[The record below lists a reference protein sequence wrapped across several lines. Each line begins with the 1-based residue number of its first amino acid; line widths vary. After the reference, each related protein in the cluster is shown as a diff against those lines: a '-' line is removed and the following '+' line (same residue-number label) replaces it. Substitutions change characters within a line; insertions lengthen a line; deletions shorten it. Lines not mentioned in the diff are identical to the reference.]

1 MYGNPNK
8 GRKPVTSFINEVNKY
23 DRLFE
28 IMISI
33 EGLIKQRGSHASG
46 VILFDEDPYTFGCFM
61 KTPSGEIITQYDL
74 HMCEAA
80 G

>member
-28 IMISI
+28 IMINI
-33 EGLIKQRGSHASG
+33 EGFVKQRGSHASG
-46 VILFDEDPYTFGCFM
+46 VILFDEDPYEFGCFM